1 MIIKTKKVKLE
12 NKTYIKQALLNVNIE
27 LWWVWLIPLGISALT
42 FFYTTVW
49 FVIIALVLSILYL
62 LFWVAQFIA
71 VTQLDQN
78 KVMFEK
84 MTYEIDSRQIIMK
97 LNTKQGMP
105 MNWDMI
111 KKVRMGKEAYTLI
124 LSKAQLIYLPKKAF
138 NSDNEIKFFE
148 SILKRKSLIK

>member
-1 MIIKTKKVKLE
+1 MIIKTKKTKLE
-12 NKTYIKQALLNVNIE
+12 NKTYIRQALINVNLE

-49 FVIIALVLSILYL
+49 FIIIAVVLSLLYL
-62 LFWVAQFIA
+62 LFWLAQFIA
-71 VTQLDQN
+71 VTQLEQN

-111 KKVRMGKEAYTLI
+111 KKVRTGKEAYTLI

>member
-1 MIIKTKKVKLE
+1 
-12 NKTYIKQALLNVNIE
+12 
-27 LWWVWLIPLGISALT
+27 
-42 FFYTTVW
+42 
-49 FVIIALVLSILYL
+49 VLSLLYL
-62 LFWVAQFIA
+62 LFWLAQFIA
-71 VTQLDQN
+71 VTQLEQN

-111 KKVRMGKEAYTLI
+111 KKVRTGKEAYTLI

>member
-27 LWWVWLIPLGISALT
+27 LWWVWLIPVGISALT